1 MSKAIRIIAGL
12 GNPEDKYERTLH
24 NAGFWFV
31 DALARKYGGN
41 FRYDKKFDADSCR
54 INPHGA
60 EVWLV
65 KPQSYMNNSGQPVRG
80 LLDYYR
86 LGVDELLVAHDEI
99 DLPPGTT
106 RLKEGGGKVSHLIT
120 EVEVVCLPRY
130 LPEYLDIDVS
140 ELELDAMLK
149 LSDIVLPEGVS
160 IPALAQGEEADR
172 SVVSIHVI
180 KEVIIED
187 EEEIE
192 PGAVPVEGEEAPA
205 EEAAGDDAADETED
219 D

>member
-31 DALARKYGGN
+31 DALAREYGGS
-41 FRYDKKFDADSCR
+41 FRYEKKFDADYCR
-54 INPHGA
+54 INLHGE

-106 RLKEGGGKVSHLIT
+106 RLKDGGGHGGHNGLRDIIQHCGPDFLRLRLGVGHPGEKH
-120 EVEVVCLPRY
+120 EVTNYVLRRGSSDVDAAIKK
-130 LPEYLDIDVS
+130 DID
-140 ELELDAMLK
+140 DAMAVMPELVDGEINAAMKK
-149 LSDIVLPEGVS
+149 L
-160 IPALAQGEEADR
+160 
-172 SVVSIHVI
+172 HT
-180 KEVIIED
+180 KES
-187 EEEIE
+187 
-192 PGAVPVEGEEAPA
+192 G
-205 EEAAGDDAADETED
+205 
-219 D
+219 

>member
-12 GNPEDKYERTLH
+12 GNPEEKYERTLH

-31 DALARKYGGN
+31 DALARKYGGS

-86 LGVDELLVAHDEI
+86 LGVSELLVAHDEI

-106 RLKEGGGKVSHLIT
+106 RLKAGGGHGGHNGLRDIIQHCGPDFLRLRLGVGHPGEKHQVTNYVLKRGSADT
-120 EVEVVCLPRY
+120 EAAIER
-130 LPEYLDIDVS
+130 DIDDAIAVMP
-140 ELELDAMLK
+140 EL
-149 LSDIVLPEGVS
+149 
-160 IPALAQGEEADR
+160 
-172 SVVSIHVI
+172 
-180 KEVIIED
+180 
-187 EEEIE
+187 
-192 PGAVPVEGEEAPA
+192 VEGKIN
-205 EEAAGDDAADETED
+205 AAMKKLHTQEQAKE
-219 D
+219 